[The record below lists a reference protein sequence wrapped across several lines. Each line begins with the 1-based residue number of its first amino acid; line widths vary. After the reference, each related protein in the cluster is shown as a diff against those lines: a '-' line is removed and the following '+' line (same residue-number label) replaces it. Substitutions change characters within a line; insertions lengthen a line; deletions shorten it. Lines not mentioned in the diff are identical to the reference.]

1 MKNQLFVQ
9 RVGLSAKLL
18 LITVGLI
25 IFSCSPKDEKVKSG
39 DMEMTLQESQ
49 DLYSAEFLNMLNI
62 LSEIRAGRAE
72 QLASTIESSIP
83 QYLTQISGF
92 NESAF
97 KTVSFYN
104 ASMFYMKQDK
114 TPPAEFEAQIKQA
127 MIDSKTVLSDDCY
140 DLFPTCVAVNCVPWP
155 TSLRPVNINS
165 PNPEGWRYIKN
176 SHCGIAWPKVWRG
189 CGPPIN
195 GPACY

>member
-1 MKNQLFVQ
+1 MKKQSLVQ
-9 RVGLSAKLL
+9 MLGLPAKLL
-18 LITVGLI
+18 LIAMVLI
-25 IFSCSPKDEKVKSG
+25 IFSCSPKEEKVKPG

-49 DLYSAEFLNMLNI
+49 DLYSAEFLNMMNV
-62 LSEIRAGRAE
+62 LSEIRAGRAA
-72 QLASTIESSIP
+72 QLAASIESSIP

-92 NESAF
+92 NESTL

-104 ASMFYMKQDK
+104 ANLYYLKQDK
-114 TPPAEFEAQIKQA
+114 TPPSEFESQIKQA
-127 MIDSKTVLSDDCY
+127 QIDSKTVLSDDCY
-140 DLFPTCVAVNCVPWP
+140 DLFPACVAPGCIPWP

-176 SHCGIAWPKVWRG
+176 SNCGIAWPRIWRG
-189 CGPPIN
+189 CGPPVN